1 MRRRTFITLL
11 GGAAAAWPLAVRAQQ
26 SKSIPRI
33 GVLWHAGNE
42 QQEAIFLGALRKGLN
57 ELGYV
62 EGKNIELVNR
72 FADEHYDRFDGL
84 AAELVKANVDVIV
97 GSISSAAIA
106 AKRQTA
112 SIPIIFIAS
121 GDPIGMGLVDTLARP
136 GGNVTGTSNLVVDI
150 ASKNLEL
157 LKDCF
162 SNLSAVG
169 ILANS
174 NTNAAFFRSYISAVQ
189 AAAEIFHVSV
199 HVVEVRSPNEFE
211 RGFSEMG
218 NAHVVDAVL
227 LMPDGM
233 FNNEKKRIADL
244 ALAHKLPVIA
254 WSAELTEAGALWS
267 YGANVVDL
275 FRHTGVYIDKVLKGT
290 KPADIPVEQPV
301 LFDFAVN
308 LRTAKA
314 LGLSIPATVLARA
327 DKVIE

>member
-1 MRRRTFITLL
+1 MRRRAFLAML
-11 GGAAAAWPLAVRAQQ
+11 GVAAAACPLTTLAQQ
-26 SKSIPRI
+26 TTKIPRI

-84 AAELVKANVDVIV
+84 AAELVKAKVDVIV

-112 SIPIIFIAS
+112 SIPIIFVAS
-121 GDPIGMGLVDTLARP
+121 GDPMGMGLADTLARP
-136 GGNVTGTSNLVVDI
+136 GGNVTGTSNLFVDM
-150 ASKNLEL
+150 AAKNLEL

-162 SNLSAVG
+162 SNLSAVEVFG
-169 ILANS
+169 NS
-174 NTNAAFFRSYISAVQ
+174 NSPILRSYVSAVQ
-189 AAAEIFHVSV
+189 AAAEILHVSV
-199 HVVEVRSPNEFE
+199 HVVEVRSPGELE

-218 NAHVVDAVL
+218 NAHVDAVL

-233 FNNEKKRIADL
+233 FTNEKKHIAEL
-244 ALAHKLPVIA
+244 ALAHKLPAIA
-254 WSAELTEAGALWS
+254 YSAELAEAGALMS
-267 YGANVVDL
+267 YGANIADS
-275 FRHTGVYIDKVLKGT
+275 FRHTAVYIDKVLKGT
-290 KPADIPVEQPV
+290 NPADIPVEQPV
-301 LFDFAVN
+301 LFDFVVN

-314 LGLSIPATVLARA
+314 LGLSIPPTVLARA

>member
-1 MRRRTFITLL
+1 MRRRAFLAVL
-11 GGAAAAWPLAVRAQQ
+11 GAAAAACPLTTLAQQ
-26 SKSIPRI
+26 RTKIPRI
-33 GVLWHAGNE
+33 GVLWHAGNA
-42 QQEAIFLGALRKGLN
+42 QQEATFLGALLKGLN

-84 AAELVKANVDVIV
+84 ATELIKAKVDVIV

-136 GGNVTGTSNLVVDI
+136 GGNVTGTSNLVVDM

-169 ILANS
+169 ILASS
-174 NTNAAFFRSYISAVQ
+174 NTNAAFFRSYVSAMQ
-189 AAAEIFHVSV
+189 AAAEVLHVSV
-199 HVVEVRSPNEFE
+199 HVVGVRSPDEFE

-218 NAHVVDAVL
+218 NAHVDAVII
-227 LMPDGM
+227 MPDGM
-233 FNNEKKRIADL
+233 FNNDRKRIAEL
-244 ALAHKLPVIA
+244 ALAHKLPAIG
-254 WSAELTEAGALWS
+254 WSAELAEAGALMS
-267 YGANVVDL
+267 YGANNVDM
-275 FRHTGVYIDKVLKGT
+275 FRHTAVYIDKVLKGT
-290 KPADIPVEQPV
+290 NPAGIPVEQPV
-301 LFDFAVN
+301 LFDFVVN

-314 LGLSIPATVLARA
+314 LGLSIPPTVLARA
-327 DKVIE
+327 DKVID

>member
-1 MRRRTFITLL
+1 MRRRAFLAML
-11 GGAAAAWPLAVRAQQ
+11 GLAAATCPLTTLAQQ
-26 SKSIPRI
+26 STKIRRI
-33 GVLWHAGNE
+33 GILWAAANE
-42 QQEAIFLGALRKGLN
+42 QQVALFLGALRNGLD

-72 FADEHYDRFDGL
+72 FAEGHYDRFDGL
-84 AAELVKANVDVIV
+84 AAELVTAKVDVIV
-97 GSISSAAIA
+97 GAISPAAIA

-112 SIPIIFIAS
+112 NIPIIFVGS

-136 GGNVTGTSNLVVDI
+136 SGNATGTSALATDL
-150 ASKNLEL
+150 AAKNLEL

-174 NTNAAFFRSYISAVQ
+174 NSPILRSYVSAVQ
-189 AAAEIFHVSV
+189 AAAEILHVSV
-199 HVVEVRSPNEFE
+199 DVVGVRSPDELE

-218 NAHVVDAVL
+218 NAHADAVL

-233 FNNEKKRIADL
+233 FTNDRKHIAEL
-244 ALAHKLPVIA
+244 ALAHKLPAIG
-254 WSAELTEAGALWS
+254 WSAEITEAGALMS
-267 YGANVVDL
+267 YGPNNPDM
-275 FRHTGVYIDKVLKGT
+275 FRHAAVYIDKVLKGT
-290 KPADIPVEQPV
+290 NPADIPVEQPV

-314 LGLSIPATVLARA
+314 LGLSIPPTVLARA
-327 DKVIE
+327 NKVIE

>member
-1 MRRRTFITLL
+1 MRRRAFLAML
-11 GGAAAAWPLAVRAQQ
+11 GLAAATCPLTTLAQQ
-26 SKSIPRI
+26 STKIRRI
-33 GVLWHAGNE
+33 GILWAAANE
-42 QQEAIFLGALRKGLN
+42 QQVALFLGALRNGLD

-72 FADEHYDRFDGL
+72 FAEGHYDRFDGL
-84 AAELVKANVDVIV
+84 AAELVKAKVDVIV
-97 GSISSAAIA
+97 GSISPAAIA

-112 SIPIIFIAS
+112 NIPIIFVGS

-136 GGNVTGTSNLVVDI
+136 SGNVTGTSALATDL
-150 ASKNLEL
+150 AAKNLEL

-174 NTNAAFFRSYISAVQ
+174 NSPILRSYVSAVQ
-189 AAAEIFHVSV
+189 AAAEILHVSV
-199 HVVEVRSPNEFE
+199 DVVGVRSPDELE

-218 NAHVVDAVL
+218 NAHVDAVL

-233 FNNEKKRIADL
+233 FTNDRKHIAEL
-244 ALAHKLPVIA
+244 ALAHKLPAIG
-254 WSAELTEAGALWS
+254 WSAEITEAGALMS
-267 YGANVVDL
+267 YGPNNPDM
-275 FRHTGVYIDKVLKGT
+275 FRHAAVYIDKVLKGT
-290 KPADIPVEQPV
+290 NPADIPVEQPV

-314 LGLSIPATVLARA
+314 LGLSIPPTVLARA
-327 DKVIE
+327 NKVIE

>member
-1 MRRRTFITLL
+1 MRRRAFLAML
-11 GGAAAAWPLAVRAQQ
+11 GVAAAACPLTTLAQQ
-26 SKSIPRI
+26 TTKIPRI

-84 AAELVKANVDVIV
+84 AAELVKAKVDVIV

-112 SIPIIFIAS
+112 SIPIIFVAS
-121 GDPIGMGLVDTLARP
+121 GDPMGMGLADTLARP
-136 GGNVTGTSNLVVDI
+136 GGNVTGTSNLFVDM
-150 ASKNLEL
+150 AAKNLEL
-157 LKDCF
+157 VKDCF
-162 SNLSAVG
+162 SNLSAVEVFG
-169 ILANS
+169 NS
-174 NTNAAFFRSYISAVQ
+174 NSPILRSYVSAVQ
-189 AAAEIFHVSV
+189 AAAEILHVSV
-199 HVVEVRSPNEFE
+199 HVVEVRSPGELE

-218 NAHVVDAVL
+218 NAHVDAVL

-233 FNNEKKRIADL
+233 FTNEKKHIAEL
-244 ALAHKLPVIA
+244 ALAHKLPAIA
-254 WSAELTEAGALWS
+254 YSAELAEAGALMS
-267 YGANVVDL
+267 YGANIADS
-275 FRHTGVYIDKVLKGT
+275 FRHTAVYIDKVLKGT
-290 KPADIPVEQPV
+290 NPADIPVEQPV
-301 LFDFAVN
+301 LFDFVVN

-314 LGLSIPATVLARA
+314 LGLSIPPTVLARA

>member
-1 MRRRTFITLL
+1 MRRRAFLAML
-11 GGAAAAWPLAVRAQQ
+11 GLAAATCPLTTLAQQ
-26 SKSIPRI
+26 STKIRRI
-33 GVLWHAGNE
+33 GILWAAANE
-42 QQEAIFLGALRKGLN
+42 QQVALFLGALRNGLD

-72 FADEHYDRFDGL
+72 FAEGHYDRFDGL
-84 AAELVKANVDVIV
+84 AAELVTAKVDVIV
-97 GSISSAAIA
+97 GAISPAAIA

-112 SIPIIFIAS
+112 NIPIIFVGS

-136 GGNVTGTSNLVVDI
+136 SGNVTGTSALATDL
-150 ASKNLEL
+150 AAKNLEL

-174 NTNAAFFRSYISAVQ
+174 NSPILRSYVSAVQ
-189 AAAEIFHVSV
+189 AAAEILHVSV
-199 HVVEVRSPNEFE
+199 DVVGVRSPDELE

-218 NAHVVDAVL
+218 NAHVDAVL

-233 FNNEKKRIADL
+233 FTNDRKHIAEL
-244 ALAHKLPVIA
+244 ALAHKLPAIG
-254 WSAELTEAGALWS
+254 WSAEITEAGALMS
-267 YGANVVDL
+267 YGPNNPDM
-275 FRHTGVYIDKVLKGT
+275 FRHAAVYIDKVLKGT
-290 KPADIPVEQPV
+290 NPADIPVEQPV

-314 LGLSIPATVLARA
+314 LGLSIPPTVLARA
-327 DKVIE
+327 NKVIE